1 MALDLDRY
9 SLAFSR
15 WYIHR
20 RGLNLVVIL
29 GLTAFFGWHALQL
42 QVFSQFIDLLP
53 RGHPY
58 IQVYEKYNRQFG
70 SANVVTAAIIAKDG
84 DIYDEDALERVF
96 AFTDQIDKVEGVD
109 HEQVTSIT
117 RITIRDQVVD
127 AEGIM
132 RSHQII
138 GEEPLALLEAQFFTR
153 RALQYARNRG
163 ETLPTDLAGF
173 KRFAR
178 ERKGALVERLAPTAA
193 TPMEQIA
200 DERER
205 EEIRRLRRENAELEF
220 LLLRLDELRE
230 GYRLDGE
237 DLVGPHGQLIPAE
250 VIATLPD
257 RIHQNKQ
264 VYGTLVSLDDRAA
277 LIRAGFLET
286 RLDYE
291 RIFHEI
297 QDLKRELE
305 ADGRFEVHLTGQPV
319 LQGWTFYFKWEIAG
333 ILASSLALLTVLLGL
348 YFRRW
353 YGLVMPLTG
362 ALVSGIWGLGFIA
375 LMGYQLEPLVLV
387 IPMLI
392 TARAISHS
400 VQFVERFYEE
410 YERLEGDKEEATIS
424 SMAELIVPG
433 TLAIVTDAFGI
444 FVIGVSSIFL
454 MKKLALFGAF
464 WELSIIVTE
473 MLLNRLLIVFF
484 PPPRTTERYIPGP
497 IAALLRWLADTTTNP
512 RAARITFVLWIG
524 IVLACFAVAPFVKI
538 GEARPGTPI
547 LYESHEF
554 NRSAATISQKFFG
567 ADDLM
572 VIVETEIQ
580 GGMHRPEVMQEVETF
595 QRYMEGD
602 PMVRGTISVVDFV
615 HAISRT
621 FHNGDPRWL
630 QVPYTAQEIG
640 GLLYLYEAGSPDP
653 KILNPFRDQEAQNAA
668 VRIFYPDH
676 QGDTIR
682 RAEARAERYIRDRPT
697 GAVAVRLEPR
707 EDDWLATLLWWLGPL
722 VPPREP
728 EVVAQVR
735 DEPSGGYQAQA
746 VEEPARDEPPP
757 ADSFDRILTLPRMTR
772 ELRESLR
779 ERGYDSVQKLAD
791 GDVEELA
798 TVEGFDLV
806 TAYALHQAA
815 ELDRRHYTVTHEW
828 RDGARGVH
836 VQVRKRGLYEPYE
849 LWVSYQGSDFAR
861 RHAGTWSEGA
871 SYALA
876 SGLMGVLAAS
886 NQEVE
891 GSNNATLVAAF
902 LTTFLVILATYRSL
916 SIALLMIASLGTASL
931 VSLAYMYFTSIGFD
945 VNTLPVQALG
955 VGVGVDYA
963 LYLMDRV
970 VHEQRRGHSLDESI
984 RIAIQTTGMAVFFTG
999 STLVGGIIL
1008 WWPLSSLR
1016 FCGDMSLLLS
1026 IILFGNMIGAIFLI
1040 PALASLFRLK
1050 LAGDLPAPMA
1060 AAAKAGAAA
1069 PAPTGGGRS

>member
-1 MALDLDRY
+1 VALDLDRY

-20 RGLNLVVIL
+20 RGLNLLVIVA
-29 GLTAFFGWHALQL
+29 LTVFFGWQALQL

-53 RGHPY
+53 RGHQY

-70 SANVVTAAIIAKDG
+70 SANVLTAAIIAKEG

-138 GEEPLALLEAQFFTR
+138 GEEALALLEAQFFTR
-153 RALQYARNRG
+153 RVFQYARARG
-163 ETLPTDLAGF
+163 DTPPGDLEGLR
-173 KRFAR
+173 RFVR
-178 ERKGALVERLAPTAA
+178 ERKRALVERLAPTAA
-193 TPMEQIA
+193 TPIEQIA
-200 DERER
+200 DVRER
-205 EEIRRLRRENAELEF
+205 EEVRSLRRENAELEF
-220 LLLRLDELRE
+220 LLLRLDELPA
-230 GYRLDGE
+230 GYRLE
-237 DLVGPHGQLIPAE
+237 SEKLVGSHGRLLPPE
-250 VIATLPD
+250 VVETLPD

-291 RIFHEI
+291 RIFNEI
-297 QDLKRELE
+297 QGLKRELE

-319 LQGWTFYFKWEIAG
+319 LQGWTFFFKWEIAG
-333 ILASSLALLTVLLGL
+333 ILAGSLALLTILLGL

-362 ALVSGIWGLGFIA
+362 ALVSAIWGLGFIA
-375 LMGYQLEPLVLV
+375 VMGYQLEPLVLV

-410 YERLEGDKEEATIS
+410 YERLDGDKEEATIS

-433 TLAIVTDAFGI
+433 TLAIITDAFGI

-454 MKKLALFGAF
+454 MKKVALFGAF
-464 WELSIIVTE
+464 WAVSIIVTE

-484 PPPRTTERYIPGP
+484 PPPRTTAHYIPGP
-497 IAALLRWLADTTTNP
+497 IASLLHWIGETTTSR
-512 RAARITFVLWIG
+512 RAQRVTFGVWLLVVLG
-524 IVLACFAVAPFVKI
+524 SFAVAPFVKV

-554 NRSAATISQKFFG
+554 NRSTGVISGKFFG
-567 ADDLM
+567 ADDL
-572 VIVETEIQ
+572 VVVVESEIE
-580 GGMHRPEVMQEVETF
+580 GGIHRPEVMHEIETF

-602 PMVRGTISVVDFV
+602 PLVRGTISVVDFV

-630 QVPYTAQEIG
+630 QVPYTPQEIG

-668 VRIFYPDH
+668 VRVFYPDH

-682 RAEARAERYIRDRPT
+682 DAEARAKRYIRERPM
-697 GAVAVRLEPR
+697 GRVSVRLDTR
-707 EDDWLATLLWWLGPL
+707 EDDWLATLFWWLGPL

-728 EVVAQVR
+728 DVVVQVQ
-735 DEPSGGYQAQA
+735 DAASGAYAVQA
-746 VEEPARDEPPP
+746 VDAPGRDEPPP
-757 ADSFDRILTLPRMTR
+757 EDSYERILTLPRVTK
-772 ELRESLR
+772 ELRETLK
-779 ERGYDSVQKLAD
+779 ERGYDAVQKLAD
-791 GDVEELA
+791 ADVEELA

-806 TAYALHQAA
+806 TAYALNQAA

-828 RDGARGVH
+828 KDEGRGVH

-849 LWVSYQGSDFAR
+849 LWVSYQGSDFVR
-861 RHAGTWSEGA
+861 RHANTWSEGP
-871 SYALA
+871 SLALA

-916 SIALLMIASLGTASL
+916 SIALLMIASLGTAAL
-931 VSLAYMYFTSIGFD
+931 VSLAYMYFTNIGFD

-970 VHEQRRGHSLDESI
+970 VHEQRRGNSLDESI
-984 RIAIQTTGMAVFFTG
+984 RIAIRTTGMAVFFTG
-999 STLVGGIIL
+999 STLVAGIIL
-1008 WWPLSSLR
+1008 WWPFSSLR
-1016 FCGDMSLLLS
+1016 FCGDMSLLLC
-1026 IILFGNMIGAIFLI
+1026 IILGGNMLGAIFLI

-1050 LAGDLPAPMA
+1050 LAGDLP
-1060 AAAKAGAAA
+1060 
-1069 PAPTGGGRS
+1069 PAGRS